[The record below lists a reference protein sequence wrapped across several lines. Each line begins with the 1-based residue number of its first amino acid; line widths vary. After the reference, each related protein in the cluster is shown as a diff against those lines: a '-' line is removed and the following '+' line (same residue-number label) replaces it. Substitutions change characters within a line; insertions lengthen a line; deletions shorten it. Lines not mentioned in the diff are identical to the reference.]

1 MMIINNLS
9 DIEKHKTLFTPDL
22 NDRGIYL
29 YKFSNVQ
36 FYEDRIFYPNLLMY
50 DGRLTIKPLNETILS
65 LKEVSLKNNKSKLL
79 EVKKII
85 SDPLFFFIYN
95 TDNYY
100 HFIYDTLPY
109 LISFFNLKKNIPEL
123 KLLMNYPNPQQKIH
137 YRFVKEFLNILSIT
151 DEDIIIVDPS
161 SKYETLYVSNSYT
174 HDGKSNKPPRD
185 EIYSFYKKIIKI
197 VKNNTTNTNKNSPKK
212 IYISRRTWVS
222 GDVSNIGTNYT
233 TKRKMKN
240 EDDVVNFF
248 KSIGFVEVFTE
259 TLTTEEKIL
268 MFNSADHVV
277 GPIGGGLSNVIF
289 SERPTKLHVLNS
301 PTFFDVN
308 YRFTYS
314 FKMVDYTI
322 LNISSHTEKGDVKKY
337 MRAKFDDKVGEIVD
351 INNENV
357 TIIYTDN
364 DVSGWNSS
372 LSYKTK
378 EKKINEIQ
386 ILDGGLNSEWQIN
399 MEKLKVLE
407 W

>member
-1 MMIINNLS
+1 MIINNLNQ
-9 DIEKHKTLFTPDL
+9 ITKFKTLFTTDS
-22 NDRGIYL
+22 NGREIYL
-29 YKFSNVQ
+29 CKISNVQ
-36 FYEDRIFYPNLLMY
+36 FYKDNFFYPNVLLFN
-50 DGRLTIKPLNETILS
+50 GENTIRPINETILS
-65 LKEVSLKNNKSKLL
+65 LKDINLKNNDKELL
-79 EVKKII
+79 SIRKID
-85 SDPLFFFIYN
+85 SNPYFFFIYN

-109 LISFFNLKKNIPEL
+109 LISFFNLKKNIPKL
-123 KLLMNYPNPQQKIH
+123 KLLMNYSTPQQKIH

-151 DEDIIIVDPS
+151 DKDITIVNPS
-161 SKYETLYVSNSYT
+161 FKYETLYVSNSYT

-185 EIYSFYKKIIKI
+185 EIYDFYKKIIKI
-197 VKNNTTNTNKNSPKK
+197 VKNNNINKNKPLPKK

-248 KSIGFVEVFTE
+248 ISIGFVEVFTE

-277 GPIGGGLSNVIF
+277 GPIGGGLSNTIF
-289 SERPTKLHVLNS
+289 SKKPTKLHVLNS

-308 YRFTYS
+308 YRFIYS
-314 FKMVDYTI
+314 FNPVDYKI

-337 MRAKFDDKVGEIVD
+337 MRAKFEDKVGEIVD
-351 INNENV
+351 INNDKV
-357 TIIYTDN
+357 TIIYSDN

-372 LSYKTK
+372 ITYKTK
-378 EKKINEIQ
+378 EKNINEIQ

-399 MEKLKVLE
+399 MEKLKEVE